1 MSNDRQKQVKT
12 PTEEDSREPKVPDEP
27 TPDVGETRM
36 EQIRELM
43 SGSLVREFD
52 SRLKQLNARV
62 SDEIAALSDV
72 FNRQVSEL
80 EARLSPQ
87 IERVQ
92 AQLRQE
98 SASRASALDDVDVRL
113 HQALRVQRDDINR
126 AIQRN
131 EEDAAAAEARA
142 RAALAE
148 LERQVQASV
157 SGLRQ
162 GLTDARTG
170 LGNEKLARHD
180 LADLLQ
186 EVALRLR
193 DARDAS
199 RGN

>member
-1 MSNDRQKQVKT
+1 MSNDRQKPANRT
-12 PTEEDSREPKVPDEP
+12 PEVILPEPATQTGQSPDA
-27 TPDVGETRM
+27 GETRM

-52 SRLKQLNARV
+52 SRLKELNTRV
-62 SDEIAALSDV
+62 SDEIAALSEV
-72 FNRQVSEL
+72 FHRQLAEL
-80 EARLSPQ
+80 EARLGPQ

-92 AQLRQE
+92 AQVRQE

-113 HQALRVQRDDINR
+113 HQALRVQRDDVNR

-142 RAALAE
+142 RAAVTE

-199 RGN
+199 RGD